1 MTTVQVGREGDR
13 GSRHGPDTRQTH
25 GVVPL
30 RPGGQ
35 PGKQSTHPRSGEPGP
50 KAPRMKGIMIR
61 TTGFQG
67 RRPTR
72 RSSVVCF
79 CPGPQLSPRSA
90 DGGSLLCTDT
100 APGALKPSA
109 RLTDSSLQLYRPGA
123 VVHRCGNK
131 GTETELRAPGGTR
144 AQALGWDR
152 PQGGCPWAS
161 LHCATRLGHKVKKVP
176 VPRGTGLS
184 QPALPAR
191 PAQAQGSGGRE
202 EARAGLGR
210 VAGWRAGPV
219 GRGLPQAVPSTPLAR
234 WPPYLCD

>member
-72 RSSVVCF
+72 RSTVVCF

-123 VVHRCGNK
+123 VVHRCRNK
-131 GTETELRAPGGTR
+131 GIKKSAGYPRPQSEQKAKPERQPWRWLRATTARSFSPRPLVQGHP
-144 AQALGWDR
+144 AQRSQVCLVSKACGDR
-152 PQGGCPWAS
+152 
-161 LHCATRLGHKVKKVP
+161 
-176 VPRGTGLS
+176 
-184 QPALPAR
+184 R
-191 PAQAQGSGGRE
+191 PACYF
-202 EARAGLGR
+202 
-210 VAGWRAGPV
+210 
-219 GRGLPQAVPSTPLAR
+219 RGHAFCLWTP
-234 WPPYLCD
+234 